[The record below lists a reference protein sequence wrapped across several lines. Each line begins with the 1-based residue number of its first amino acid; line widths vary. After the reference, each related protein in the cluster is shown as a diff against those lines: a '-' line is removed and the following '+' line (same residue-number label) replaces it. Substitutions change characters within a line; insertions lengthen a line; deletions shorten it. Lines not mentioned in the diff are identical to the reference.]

1 MRTKFDQQGQE
12 LEEKLV
18 HVSRCAKVVKGGRRF
33 SFSAIVVVGDGKGR
47 IGIGLG
53 KATEVTDA
61 RAKATQAARK
71 SMVRV
76 PLRDGRTLHHDISA
90 KFCSGKII
98 IRAAPAGTGVIA
110 GGSVRSML
118 EVLGIK
124 DVVAKSV
131 GSNNPHNMLKA
142 AMKALLDTHS
152 PRFIAEKRGKKVSEI
167 VSRRIRY
174 KSAIDEKNTNK
185 EAEQLG
191 EHNDTSNN

>member
-1 MRTKFDQQGQE
+1 M
-12 LEEKLV
+12 
-18 HVSRCAKVVKGGRRF
+18 KGGRRF

-61 RAKATQAARK
+61 RSKATQAARK
-71 SMVRV
+71 SMVRI
-76 PLRDGRTLHHDISA
+76 PLRDGRTLHHDITA

-118 EVLGIK
+118 EVLGVK
-124 DVVAKSV
+124 DVVAKSL
-131 GSNNPHNMLKA
+131 GSTNPHNMLKA

-167 VSRRIRY
+167 VSRRVRY
-174 KSAIDEKNTNK
+174 KSSIDDKQLKETESK
-185 EAEQLG
+185 EAG
-191 EHNDTSNN
+191 ENNDANNETNN